1 MSQTRRDP
9 LVLTFDCGTQS
20 IRALLFDSKGNLL
33 CKCQE
38 YFNPPYISLRPGWA
52 EQDPWT
58 WWEKLCD
65 ASQKLKQTVT
75 TDQWK
80 RIAGVSVTTLRDTC
94 VCLDNGLKPVRNSIL
109 WLDQRKATCSQ
120 PLPAVSEAAFRMVG
134 MREAAQ
140 HTRRGAKCNWIREF
154 EPENWDKT
162 AHYIMVSGWLTL
174 MLTDNLVD
182 AIASQIGH
190 VPFDYKAKR
199 WMGKNH
205 IKACI
210 TEVES
215 YKLPPLQDTGTVLGT
230 ISETA
235 SAMTGLT
242 EGLPVIA
249 TGSDK
254 GCETL
259 GTGCISDDCA
269 SLSFGTTST
278 VQLSLDRYVE
288 PQQFLPA
295 YPAVMPGMYNPE
307 IEIYRGFWMITWF
320 KQEFASREMDHAL
333 STGIPV
339 EQLLDEQLYRIP
351 PGSDGLMLQPYW
363 GPGLKNP
370 EAKGC
375 IIGFSDY
382 HSRAHLYRA
391 IIEGINYGLIDGLE
405 TVERRAHTKISRLT
419 VSGGGA
425 QSDPACQITADMFGL
440 PVQRVQTCETSG
452 LGSALAT
459 FVGLGSFPTYQA
471 AVDSMIRYE
480 RTFTPSKENHEI
492 YRKLYEQVYKE
503 LYAKLQPL
511 YRRLRNI
518 IEHDEESGFIE
529 DGMESETVPIP

>member
-1 MSQTRRDP
+1 MNMVQKDP

-20 IRALLFDSKGNLL
+20 VRALLFDSKGTLL

-52 EQDPWT
+52 EQDPWV

-65 ASQKLKQTVT
+65 ASQRLKRTVT
-75 TDQWK
+75 VNQWK
-80 RIAGVSVTTLRDTC
+80 RISGVSVTTLRDTC
-94 VCLDNGLKPVRNSIL
+94 VCLDGDLKPVRKSIL
-109 WLDQRKATCSQ
+109 WLDQRKASCSQ

-134 MREAAQ
+134 MREAVQ

-154 EPENWDKT
+154 EPENWERT
-162 AHYIMVSGWLTL
+162 SHYIMASGWLTL

-182 AIASQIGH
+182 SIASQIGH
-190 VPFDYKAKR
+190 IPFDYKAKR

-210 TEVES
+210 TEVEP
-215 YKLPPLQDTGTVLGT
+215 YKLPPLQEAGTVLGT
-230 ISETA
+230 ISATA
-235 SAMTGLT
+235 AAMTGLT

-259 GTGCISDDCA
+259 GTGCIGADCA

-295 YPAVMPGMYNPE
+295 YPALIPGMYNPE

-320 KQEFASREMDHAL
+320 KQEFASREMDRATA
-333 STGIPV
+333 TGIPV
-339 EQLLDEQLYRIP
+339 EKLLDDQLDRIP

-363 GPGLKNP
+363 GPGLKTP

-391 IIEGINYGLIDGLE
+391 IIEGINYGLMDGLE
-405 TVERRAHTKISRLT
+405 TVERRARTKVSWLT

-440 PVQRVQTCETSG
+440 PVKRVQTCETSG

-459 FVGLGSFPTYQA
+459 FIGLGSFPSYQDAVA
-471 AVDSMIRYE
+471 AMVHYE
-480 RTFTPSKENHEI
+480 RSFVPQEQHHDT
-492 YRKLYEQVYKE
+492 YRRLYEQVYKE

-511 YRRLRNI
+511 YRRLRDI
-518 IEHDEESGFIE
+518 IEQEEQTGCTE
-529 DGMESETVPIP
+529 DGLESETLPRT